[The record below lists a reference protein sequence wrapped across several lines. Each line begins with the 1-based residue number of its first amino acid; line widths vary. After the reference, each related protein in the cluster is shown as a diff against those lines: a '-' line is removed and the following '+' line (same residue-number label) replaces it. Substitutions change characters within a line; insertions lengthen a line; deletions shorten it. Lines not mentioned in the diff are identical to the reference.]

1 MANVQ
6 RFDDGRVMRAGITLL
21 EVVIVIVLI
30 LILLALFLPVIVG
43 EFKSRFGTPESL
55 THCASNQR
63 QIVLCMQIYKNQND
77 GLSPYRP
84 TKAID
89 GSHLATGPTDAA
101 SARATAIASLE
112 LMASVVGG
120 IPKKIFI
127 CPRLRDVKP
136 KDESGSDPEFSA
148 NGGISRWAA
157 AGVSL
162 GYAYDFSCPG
172 DSEPNRI
179 ILADRGRDGQI
190 AHKNKVVVTYAD
202 YHTAMITLKPG
213 LLGSGHFTE
222 NAPGGITTGVFAD
235 PESKDAQGHLD
246 NIYDDSN
253 DGPGM
258 FSHGKGSATRT
269 WVK

>member
-6 RFDDGRVMRAGITLL
+6 RMDDGRVMRAGITLL

-30 LILLALFLPVIVG
+30 VIVLGLLLPVIVG

-63 QIVLCMQIYKNQND
+63 QIVLCMQIYKNQSD
-77 GLSPYRP
+77 GVSPYRP
-84 TKAID
+84 TKATD
-89 GSHLATGPTDAA
+89 GSYLATGPTDAA

-112 LMASVVGG
+112 LMAAVVGG
-120 IPKKIFI
+120 ITKRLFL
-127 CPRLRDVKP
+127 CPRLRVVKP
-136 KDESGSDPEFSA
+136 KDEPGSDPEFSA

-162 GYAYDFSCPG
+162 GYVYDFSYPS
-172 DSEPNRI
+172 DSGPNRI

-190 AHKNKVVVTYAD
+190 AHKNKVVVAYAD

-213 LLGSGHFTE
+213 LLGSGHLTE
-222 NAPGGITTGVFAD
+222 NVPGGITTGVFAD

-246 NIYDDSN
+246 NIYDDAN
-253 DGPGM
+253 DGSGM
-258 FSHGKGSATRT
+258 FSNAKGSPTRA